1 MQRIITV
8 AAVLLLV
15 QIGLTA
21 ITLTGGKQQ
30 YSAFVPEAPF
40 LDFDPGLVTSLQ
52 ISDGE
57 GGQVTL
63 KKQEAGWVMA
73 EFNNAPANANQI
85 EELLQRL
92 AAEKKGFAV
101 ATSPSAAPRFKVAPD
116 EFSTHVILA
125 DEITTLA
132 DFYVGTSAGYRRSH
146 ARLEGEDDIVVIN
159 IGGFEIEPAPDQWLD
174 KDVLKRDR
182 EQVGSLSFPDFTL
195 VRGEQGWSLDNRQP
209 GETLN
214 AATVEELL
222 DSVCGLSI
230 QTLIDEAEAAPLFN
244 GEPVLEF
251 SVGNRGD
258 EQTTYRFAALQNDES
273 AFALRLSNK
282 PFFFKVY
289 GWLVNDL
296 QSFDRQR
303 LTTPAEAEGD
313 PETEPPPDKEEN
325 AAPAR
330 PHQ

>member
-15 QIGLTA
+15 QIGLAVVTMR
-21 ITLTGGKQQ
+21 GGDQD

-40 LDFDPGLVTSLQ
+40 LDFDPGQVTSIQ
-52 ISDGE
+52 ISNGE
-57 GGQVTL
+57 GTRVTL
-63 KKQEAGWVMA
+63 QKHDKGWVMA
-73 EFNNAPANANQI
+73 EFNNAPANADQI

-101 ATSPSAAPRFKVAPD
+101 ATSPSAAARFKVAPD
-116 EFSTHVILA
+116 EFSTHVVLA
-125 DEITTLA
+125 DNTATLA

-146 ARLEGEDDIVVIN
+146 ARAGGQDDIVVIDV
-159 IGGFEIEPAPDQWLD
+159 GGFEIEPARDQWLD

-182 EQVGSLSFPDFTL
+182 EQVGSLSFPDFKL
-195 VRGEQGWSLDNRQP
+195 VRGEQEWSLDNRQP

-230 QTLIDEAEAAPLFN
+230 QTIIEETEAAPLFN

-251 SVGNRGD
+251 SVGDRGGK
-258 EQTTYRFAALQNDES
+258 QTTYRFAALPDDES

-296 QSFDRQR
+296 QRFDRKK
-303 LTTPAEAEGD
+303 LTTPADAEGD
-313 PETEPPPDKEEN
+313 PETEPSPDKEKN
-325 AAPAR
+325 AAPTR